1 MRHDEA
7 TRCTYFA
14 LLASDGHLSVHE
26 SEEPEAVAD
35 YARID
40 DFQALAGPGFSSS
53 SSSAG
58 TGTTSGPFPARRGE
72 ESTCFTV
79 RFDTNPEPCYAALR
93 AGVPT
98 DALGVVVA
106 GADAVRVFR
115 TRDTVASSFGAA
127 TRAREFYL
135 AAEIA
140 GHGGLVRDVA
150 WAPGSFRGYDMIATA
165 CQDGY
170 VRVFRLDA
178 SAPDGGGAKSWSTAD
193 VTGAGRHD
201 RQQQQQHQQ
210 QGHNLLSSRATAT
223 APRSRAPS
231 HSGIRAEIDKS
242 GTHGERTATGQPGQV
257 AHTVR
262 ELSRLDLHRSP
273 VWRVDFDDD
282 GHILGSV
289 GDDGKL
295 ICYRQT
301 PDGSWAKSSELGM
314 MKTRM
319 AVP

>member
-7 TRCTYFA
+7 TRSTYFA

-26 SEEPEAVAD
+26 SEEPEAVGD

-40 DFQALAGPGFSSS
+40 DFQALSRPNSGSGSGF
-53 SSSAG
+53 
-58 TGTTSGPFPARRGE
+58 ARRGE

-79 RFDTNPEPCYAALR
+79 RFDPNPEPCYAALR
-93 AGVPT
+93 AGVPV
-98 DALGVVVA
+98 DALGLVVA
-106 GADAVRVFR
+106 GADIVRVFR

-135 AAEIA
+135 AAEIS

-150 WAPGSFRGYDMIATA
+150 WAPGSYRGYDMIATA

-170 VRVFRLDA
+170 VRVFRIDA
-178 SAPDGGGAKSWSTAD
+178 SAPSSSDANGNGNGAGSTSWATAD

-201 RQQQQQHQQ
+201 HQQ
-210 QGHNLLSSRATAT
+210 SQGQNLFSSRATAS

-257 AHTVR
+257 PHAAR

-273 VWRVDFDDD
+273 VWRVGFDDD

>member
-40 DFQALAGPGFSSS
+40 DFQALARPGF
-53 SSSAG
+53 G
-58 TGTTSGPFPARRGE
+58 FARRGE

-79 RFDTNPEPCYAALR
+79 RFDPNPEPCYAALR
-93 AGVPT
+93 AGVAA
-98 DALGVVVA
+98 DALGLVVA
-106 GADAVRVFR
+106 GADIVRVFR

-135 AAEIA
+135 AVEIP

-150 WAPGSFRGYDMIATA
+150 WAPGSYRGYDMVATA

-170 VRVFRLDA
+170 VRVFRVDA
-178 SAPDGGGAKSWSTAD
+178 SAPSSPDTNGVGAGAKSWATAD

-201 RQQQQQHQQ
+201 RQQQNQN
-210 QGHNLLSSRATAT
+210 QGQGQNLLSSRATAS

-257 AHTVR
+257 PHAAR